1 MLRCNSLAGDS
12 GHKATKRLNE
22 SLDHLGPRRF
32 GPQRVRRWEVELGLR
47 DLGGAGD
54 IVMLYEDGSLRSQW
68 PLAHV
73 INVEKGKD
81 DLVRG
86 VDVKLADGRT
96 FRRSIQKI
104 TLLLEVE

>member
-1 MLRCNSLAGDS
+1 MQSRNKWQNERQNLAI
-12 GHKATKRLNE
+12 
-22 SLDHLGPRRF
+22 
-32 GPQRVRRWEVELGLR
+32 
-47 DLGGAGD
+47 GD

-68 PLAHV
+68 PFTCV

>member
-1 MLRCNSLAGDS
+1 MQSRNKWQNERQNLAI
-12 GHKATKRLNE
+12 
-22 SLDHLGPRRF
+22 
-32 GPQRVRRWEVELGLR
+32 
-47 DLGGAGD
+47 GD
-54 IVMLYEDGSLRSQW
+54 IVMLYEDGSLRYQW
-68 PLAHV
+68 PLARV